1 MFTLLTVNLQAS
13 QKAHVQ
19 LHYPLG
25 HQHSKKIRMEWM
37 KYELHNKVVSTTIT
51 SSSVRMFGSIGLG
64 WKSFELLDI
73 KSKIFGKGM
82 MGFTKLFDE
91 LLNSSLFVPAD
102 DCILAMDSKDGP
114 AP

>member
-1 MFTLLTVNLQAS
+1 
-13 QKAHVQ
+13 
-19 LHYPLG
+19 
-25 HQHSKKIRMEWM
+25 
-37 KYELHNKVVSTTIT
+37 
-51 SSSVRMFGSIGLG
+51 MFGSMGLG
-64 WKSFELLDI
+64 WNSFELLDI

-91 LLNSSLFVPAD
+91 LLNASLFVPAD